1 MEKQQLVN
9 FIAKVMED
17 AGFKVY
23 KDFKTSQQIVDIY
36 AVLPTAMGDFGIV
49 VACKNYD
56 KQWEVGVDILK
67 EMEIVGR
74 SIKASKVAIVTSS
87 NFSQQARKYASR
99 RNIKL
104 IDRDN
109 LMVLAKKFSKKSK
122 IDSKKSVETS
132 SDDYSHY
139 NNDTNSGYDY
149 VDTDSGVNSVNSA
162 YDYDGGTYISGKS
175 NVGLGRFGSRANNNN
190 NQKSFF
196 SGLGK
201 KTSNEGPSLLTIIKP
216 VLNNTIVSILFVVV
230 VSHIVSL
237 FLQILFNAPA
247 GVIGLVKIISALIL
261 SYGLVLVLNKD
272 GTIVLVKG
280 TTVFFVSLVI
290 LILMIILL

>member
-1 MEKQQLVN
+1 VEKQQLVN

-36 AVLPTAMGDFGIV
+36 AVLPTAMGDFGVV

-74 SIKASKVAIVTSS
+74 SVKASKVAIVTSS
-87 NFSQQARKYASR
+87 NFSPQARKYASR

-122 IDSKKSVETS
+122 ERPKKTVETS
-132 SDDYSHY
+132 SDDYNSY
-139 NNDTNSGYDY
+139 NNDTNSRYGYANTGDEI
-149 VDTDSGVNSVNSA
+149 DPVNSA
-162 YDYDGGTYISGKS
+162 YDYDDSNYSYGGS
-175 NVGLGRFGSRANNNN
+175 NVGLGKFGSRTGNT

-196 SGLGK
+196 TGLGK
-201 KTSNEGPSLLTIIKP
+201 KTSNEGPSLLTIVKP
-216 VLNNTIVSILFVVV
+216 VLNNTIVSILFVVA
-230 VSHIVSL
+230 VSYIVSL
-237 FLQILFNAPA
+237 LLEVLFNSPA
-247 GVIGLVKIISALIL
+247 GVSGLVKIISALVL

-280 TTVFFVSLVI
+280 TTVFFVSLVV